1 MLGLE
6 YLVLKEVLL
15 TIGLMFSNPFF
26 PDFGLQFL
34 VSLFIGMLLPEKIIN
49 PLNRVI
55 LKVPGV
61 KRFEDAL
68 KTRKRLQTIVPR
80 IIAGYFFTYVI
91 GWSCLGIVYFLL

>member
-1 MLGLE
+1 MSGLK
-6 YLVLKEVLL
+6 YALLKEILL

-34 VSLFIGMLLPEKIIN
+34 VSLSIGMLLPEKIIN
-49 PLNRVI
+49 PLNKII

-61 KRFEDAL
+61 KKFEDAL

-80 IIAGYFFTYVI
+80 ILVGYFFTYAI
-91 GWSCLGIVYFLL
+91 GWSCLGIVYFIL